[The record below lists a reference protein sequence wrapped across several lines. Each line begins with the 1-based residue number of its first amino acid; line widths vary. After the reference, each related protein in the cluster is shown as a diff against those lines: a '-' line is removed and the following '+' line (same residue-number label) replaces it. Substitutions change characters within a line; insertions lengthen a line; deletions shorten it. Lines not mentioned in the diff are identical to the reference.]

1 MARADVRISHIERHP
16 QRPRR
21 KIPFSTSSSSRLQR
35 DNGGVNPSITSLSPV
50 EATETRGAALPGLSE
65 ESIRAYVS
73 DYECLMDG
81 VSFFL
86 GLQQRIAENKDIS
99 PIREHYEA
107 HPEDKL
113 CEISHPKDRG
123 TLLCTRAGIDA
134 IHRISKRLIEE
145 APNGVDLSSKAIAET
160 ISERIAQVILDQVTD
175 DHELVRI
182 LKSYVSLTETEHAS
196 ITHHIPCVIM
206 RPLPNHEIAG
216 GPLQDTFVLSPVT
229 FQHSSIFLERLRTTE
244 ASKES
249 SDERTVKYFSEAA
262 ERHGW
267 VASVTIPSCAPDV
280 SRKRAEDVIETA
292 INSLKVFIGLGYARS
307 MRLPHVSAARDRET
321 CILTERDGEFSWT
334 WYGRGMQGA
343 SVRNDWFA
351 NLPQD
356 YRNLASYLL
365 HACLFGK
372 RTEAANR
379 LVDALKWFGDA
390 SFEESCGV
398 KISKWIAALER
409 LTTTAHFN
417 THTFCVRIAL
427 LTSDLDAI
435 SLDRSYR
442 DARTAYQLRCD
453 VMHGSRSQDNEH
465 FAVNERLVHDLT
477 RTSLFRALEIH
488 HYLSA
493 VAGDAE
499 LPTIESFFQTQ
510 AKRFE
515 TQFET
520 LRQEFSGKRKQPKN

>member
-1 MARADVRISHIERHP
+1 L
-16 QRPRR
+16 
-21 KIPFSTSSSSRLQR
+21 K
-35 DNGGVNPSITSLSPV
+35 
-50 EATETRGAALPGLSE
+50 
-65 ESIRAYVS
+65 
-73 DYECLMDG
+73 
-81 VSFFL
+81 
-86 GLQQRIAENKDIS
+86 
-99 PIREHYEA
+99 
-107 HPEDKL
+107 
-113 CEISHPKDRG
+113 
-123 TLLCTRAGIDA
+123 
-134 IHRISKRLIEE
+134 
-145 APNGVDLSSKAIAET
+145 
-160 ISERIAQVILDQVTD
+160 VI
-175 DHELVRI
+175 
-182 LKSYVSLTETEHAS
+182 
-196 ITHHIPCVIM
+196 
-206 RPLPNHEIAG
+206 
-216 GPLQDTFVLSPVT
+216 
-229 FQHSSIFLERLRTTE
+229 E

-262 ERHGW
+262 ERYGW

-321 CILTERDGEFSWT
+321 CILTEQDGQFSWT
-334 WYGRGMQGA
+334 WYGRSLQGA

-351 NLPQD
+351 NLPQG

-365 HACLFGK
+365 HACLSGK

-379 LVDALKWFGDA
+379 LVDALGWFGDA

-398 KISKWIAALER
+398 KVSKWIAALER

-427 LTSDLDAI
+427 LTSDLDAT

-453 VMHGSRSQDNEH
+453 VMHGSRSQDDEH

-493 VAGDAE
+493 VTGDAE
-499 LPTIESFFQTQ
+499 LPTIESFFQAQT
-510 AKRFE
+510 KRFE
-515 TQFET
+515 TKVET